1 MANFKIPK
9 SKKVFTIDL
18 ENLGGND
25 EYSNTPSATRSPDM
39 KNIIN
44 RLGMHQVRES
54 IEQTYVVNPDGVET
68 EDDDKYC
75 LIKWIG
81 KIEEYDDTGNPI
93 PYYIKISE
101 HLGTLNAANDSY
113 IFISIWPSPDVRNIG
128 FNMNDMP
135 GYEKYRITYKK
146 YTFTNYGETGNDRG
160 LYEDVLYDG
169 RTYVFTPIGIL
180 SFDCS
185 TTFSNNLY
193 TLNFN
198 VKNVNDDPYVPTLV
212 VASSPDG
219 LNKEVYE
226 PLNLLT
232 DNRKAQFLGTAN
244 TTQYQLPEK
253 VINNINSIKILQ
265 STGQYAELAA
275 NLYTTNKLTGLVTFN
290 TAPGESPV
298 PGKDNVIIEYAKSPV
313 EGHET
318 NSFTLGTTST
328 YLTSTIN
335 VTKATNQTD
344 PTKIDVQLDIT
355 VKKTSAINSTHEL
368 TASHLTVKAGANIVY
383 EIEYS
388 ASDIAAIISNTGLV
402 YTRNYIIPNDGS
414 TETRNW
420 TSTLTDNIKVTTTT
434 TTTTG
439 VPGSTG
445 GTTYIGRQYYNF
457 TTGLGLNI
465 DARAV
470 PHVGS
475 GAGDSWWDIYAS
487 PRIYTFS
494 GGYLAAGSRDVSA
507 IIGGVNAG
515 ALSTGSLSGSGT
527 WPSGGEVHRRVYY
540 GQASGSISIQVSC
553 NVNITFN
560 GTYFGTMTSGNF
572 WLGLPNITLPTQ
584 RTITNTSVSTTSES
598 KTGSY
603 SEGIKKSEDTTIDY
617 TNNPESSARLAC
629 YYSTKATTV
638 YGYENDR
645 RVFVTNGTNSDT
657 FSGRPVDPH
666 YSSISYFPDTN
677 YTALG
682 EESNI
687 MGYAQKAG
695 YLFTVKEGADSL
707 YVRKGTV
714 IGDELQFPSVL
725 VRRNVQILCR
735 PIEIDGNIYIITR
748 NGLEEVGF
756 DYVYSYTYELVT
768 YLRSYFISNYFR
780 LGADYKYK
788 QMEWYNESGLLHIYL
803 DSYEFVFDLNSKSYV
818 KESAS
823 SMGSQI
829 TTGLPY
835 QFESYV
841 CTVPKLNANLYAP
854 KVTVYLPKDLE
865 RAEYGV
871 VNIDVLPYGYNN
883 TGVYKLNFDKNKID
897 ILKSIDNGQEIEK
910 RYAIKAHY
918 YTPFLD
924 FDTTTQ
930 LKTIKQIAINTAG
943 HNGDEYYIGYV
954 VPDGTQILIDKMITT
969 AEDEQTFLRNGTTPF
984 PKIISIKN
992 KIRKFSNAKL
1002 FIKNRADYMDIDMLT
1017 PGQNA
1022 DNFANMTF
1030 NRITL
1035 KYVDAGKYRGD

>member
-1 MANFKIPK
+1 MANFKIPE
-9 SKKVFTIDL
+9 SKKVFTVDL

-25 EYSNTPSATRSPDM
+25 EYSTTPSATRSPDM

-44 RLGMHQVRES
+44 RLGMHQVREN
-54 IEQTYVVNPDGVET
+54 IEQTYIVNPDGVET

-75 LIKWIG
+75 LIKWVG
-81 KIEEYDDTGNPI
+81 KVEEYDDSGNPV

-101 HLGTLNAANDSY
+101 HLGEPNVANDSY
-113 IFISIWPSPDVRNIG
+113 IFVSIWPTPDVRNIG
-128 FNMNDMP
+128 YDLNQMP
-135 GYEKYRITYKK
+135 GYEKYRVTYKK
-146 YTFTNYGETGNDRG
+146 YNFTNYGPTGNSRG

-180 SFDCS
+180 SFDC
-185 TTFSNNLY
+185 TTTTEDDIK
-193 TLNFN
+193 TLNFT
-198 VKNVNDDPYVPTLV
+198 VRNVNEDPYVPTLII
-212 VASSPDG
+212 SSTPNG
-219 LNKEVYE
+219 LDREVYE
-226 PLNLLT
+226 PLNLIT
-232 DNRKAQFLGTAN
+232 DKRKVQFLGTADA
-244 TTQYQLPEK
+244 TEYQLPEK
-253 VINNINSIKILQ
+253 VIGDVTSIKVLQ
-265 STGQYAELAA
+265 STGQYAELASD
-275 NLYTTNKLTGLVTFN
+275 LYTTNKLTGVVTFN
-290 TAPGESPV
+290 TAPGVSPV
-298 PGKDNVIIEYAKSPV
+298 DGKDNVIIEYAKSPV
-313 EGHET
+313 EGNET
-318 NSFTLGTTST
+318 NSFTLSTTST

-335 VTKATNQTD
+335 VTKATNQED
-344 PTKIDVQLDIT
+344 PSKIDVQLDIT

-368 TASHLTVKAGANIVY
+368 ISSRMTIKAGNYTVY
-383 EIEYS
+383 EIDYS
-388 ASDIAAIISNTGLV
+388 TSDIASIVSNTGLV
-402 YTRNYIIPNDGS
+402 YTRNYTIPNDGA

-420 TSTLTDNIKVTTTT
+420 TSTLTDSVKITTTT

-445 GTTYIGRQYYNF
+445 ATTYMGRQYHNF
-457 TTGLGLNI
+457 TNGLGLNI

-475 GAGDSWWDIYAS
+475 GAGDSWWDIYTS

-494 GGYLAAGSRDVSA
+494 GGYLAAGSRNVAA

-515 ALSTGSLSGSGT
+515 SLATGSLSGSGT

-540 GQASGSISIQVSC
+540 GQASGGIGIQVSC
-553 NVNITFN
+553 DVNITFN
-560 GTYFGTMTSGNF
+560 GTYFGNQTSPTY
-572 WLGLPNITLPTQ
+572 WLPLPNITLPTQ
-584 RTITNTSVSTTSES
+584 RTVTNTTTSTTSED
-598 KTGSY
+598 KTSSY
-603 SEGIKKSEDTTIDY
+603 SEGIKKPEETKIDY
-617 TNNPESSARLAC
+617 TNNSATSARLAC
-629 YYSTKATTV
+629 YYSVKATTV

-645 RVFVTNGTNSDT
+645 RVFVTNGTNTDT
-657 FSGRPVDPH
+657 FSGRPVDPN

-677 YTALG
+677 YNVLG

-687 MGYAQKAG
+687 LGYAQKAG

-707 YVRKGTV
+707 YVRKGTS
-714 IGDELQFPSVL
+714 INDELQFPSVL

-735 PIEIDGNIYIITR
+735 PIEIDGSIYIITR

-788 QMEWYNESGLLHIYL
+788 QMEWYHESGLLHIYL
-803 DSYEFVFDLNSKSYV
+803 DNYEFVFDLNSKSYV

-835 QFESYV
+835 QFEAYV
-841 CTVPKLNANLYAP
+841 CTIPKLNANLYAP

-871 VNIDVLPYGYNN
+871 VNVDVLPYGYNN

-897 ILKSIDNGQEIEK
+897 ILKAIDNGQEIEK

-930 LKTIKQIAINTAG
+930 LKTIKQLTINTAG

-1022 DNFANMTF
+1022 DNFSNMTF

>member
-1 MANFKIPK
+1 MANFKIPE
-9 SKKVFTIDL
+9 SKKVFTVDL

-25 EYSNTPSATRSPDM
+25 EYSTTPSATRSPDM

-44 RLGMHQVRES
+44 RLGMHQVREN
-54 IEQTYVVNPDGVET
+54 IEQTYIVNPDGVET

-75 LIKWIG
+75 LIKWVG
-81 KIEEYDDTGNPI
+81 KVEEYDDSGNPI

-101 HLGTLNAANDSY
+101 HLGEPNVTNDSY
-113 IFISIWPSPDVRNIG
+113 IFVSIWPTPDVRNIG
-128 FNMNDMP
+128 YDLNDMP
-135 GYEKYRITYKK
+135 GYEKYRVTYKK
-146 YTFTNYGETGNDRG
+146 YNFTNYGPTGNSRG

-180 SFDCS
+180 SFDC
-185 TTFSNNLY
+185 TTTTENDIK
-193 TLNFN
+193 TLNFT
-198 VKNVNDDPYVPTLV
+198 VRNVNEDPYVPTLIIG
-212 VASSPDG
+212 STPNG
-219 LNKEVYE
+219 LDREVYE
-226 PLNLLT
+226 PLNLIT
-232 DNRKAQFLGTAN
+232 DKRKVQFLGTADA
-244 TTQYQLPEK
+244 TQYQLPEK
-253 VINNINSIKILQ
+253 VIGDVTSIKILQ
-265 STGQYAELAA
+265 STGQYAELASD
-275 NLYTTNKLTGLVTFN
+275 LYTTNKLTGVVTFN
-290 TAPGESPV
+290 TAPGVSPV
-298 PGKDNVIIEYAKSPV
+298 DGKDNVIIEYAKSPV
-313 EGHET
+313 EGNET
-318 NSFTLGTTST
+318 NSFTLSTTST

-335 VTKATNQTD
+335 VTKATNQED
-344 PTKIDVQLDIT
+344 PSKIDVQLDIT

-368 TASHLTVKAGANIVY
+368 ISSRMTIKAGNYTVY
-383 EIEYS
+383 EIDYS
-388 ASDIAAIISNTGLV
+388 ASDIASIVSNTGLV
-402 YTRNYIIPNDGS
+402 YSRNYIIPNDGA

-420 TSTLTDNIKVTTTT
+420 TSTLTDSVKITTTT

-445 GTTYIGRQYYNF
+445 ATTYMGRQYHNF
-457 TTGLGLNI
+457 TNGLGLNI

-475 GAGDSWWDIYAS
+475 GAGDSWWDIYTS

-494 GGYLAAGSRDVSA
+494 GGYLAAGSRNVAA

-515 ALSTGSLSGSGT
+515 SLPTGSLSGSGT

-540 GQASGSISIQVSC
+540 GQASGGIGIQVSC
-553 NVNITFN
+553 DVNITFN
-560 GTYFGTMTSGNF
+560 GTYFGNQTSPTY
-572 WLGLPNITLPTQ
+572 WLPLPNITLPTQ
-584 RTITNTSVSTTSES
+584 RTVTNTTTSTTSED
-598 KTGSY
+598 KTSSY
-603 SEGIKKSEDTTIDY
+603 SEGIKKAEETKIDY
-617 TNNPESSARLAC
+617 TNNSATSARLAC
-629 YYSTKATTV
+629 YYSVKATTV

-645 RVFVTNGTNSDT
+645 RVFVTNGTNTDT
-657 FSGRPVDPH
+657 FSGRPVDSN

-677 YTALG
+677 YNVLG

-687 MGYAQKAG
+687 LGYAQKAG

-707 YVRKGTV
+707 YVRKGTS
-714 IGDELQFPSVL
+714 INDELQFPSVL

-768 YLRSYFISNYFR
+768 YLRSYYISNYFR
-780 LGADYKYK
+780 LGVDYKYK
-788 QMEWYNESGLLHIYL
+788 QMEWYHESGLLHIYL
-803 DSYEFVFDLNSKSYV
+803 DNYEFVFDLNSKSYV

-841 CTVPKLNANLYAP
+841 CTIPKLNANLHAP

-871 VNIDVLPYGYNN
+871 VNVDVLPYGYNN

-897 ILKSIDNGQEIEK
+897 ILKRIEDGNEMQMM
-910 RYAIKAHY
+910 YPIKAHY

-930 LKTIKQIAINTAG
+930 LKTIKQLTINTAG

-1002 FIKNRADYMDIDMLT
+1002 FIKNRADYMDINTLS
-1017 PGQNA
+1017 PLQNS
-1022 DNFANMTF
+1022 DNFSNMTF